1 MFGLNWTPEIGD
13 PSFAGWLTVVA
24 YFYTCWCCVQAFKAE
39 KSGPPRPFWQLIA
52 PLFRVLV
59 KHWPQVP
66 GPAQRSA
73 IWLLL
78 AGLLLALGINK
89 QLDLQSLL
97 TELGRKAAHAQGWY
111 EDRREVQSLFILVV
125 LLGAIASMWFL
136 HIIMRGLDAAFRL
149 AGLGA
154 STLCA
159 FVVIR
164 AASFHGVDELI
175 DLSFLGLRV
184 NWILELGGISMITI
198 AARRRLSQ
206 RREAPR

>member
-1 MFGLNWTPEIGD
+1 MFGLKWTPGIGD
-13 PSFAGWLTVVA
+13 PSFGGWLTVVA
-24 YFYTCWCCVQAFKAE
+24 YFYTAWCCLQAFASE
-39 KSGPPRPFWQLIA
+39 KSGPRRPIWQLIA
-52 PLFRVLV
+52 PLVRVLI

-78 AGLLLALGINK
+78 GALLLALGVNK

-97 TELGRKAAHAQGWY
+97 TELGRIAAHEQGWY
-111 EDRREVQSLFILVV
+111 ERRRLVQGFFILAV
-125 LLGAIASMWFL
+125 LLGGVVSLGFL
-136 HIIMRGLDAAFRL
+136 HTIMKGLDGAFRL
-149 AGLGA
+149 ATLGA

-175 DLSFLGLRV
+175 DVSILGLRL
-184 NWILELGGISMITI
+184 NWILELGGISMITV
-198 AARRRLSQ
+198 AARRRLKQ
-206 RREAPR
+206 LRG